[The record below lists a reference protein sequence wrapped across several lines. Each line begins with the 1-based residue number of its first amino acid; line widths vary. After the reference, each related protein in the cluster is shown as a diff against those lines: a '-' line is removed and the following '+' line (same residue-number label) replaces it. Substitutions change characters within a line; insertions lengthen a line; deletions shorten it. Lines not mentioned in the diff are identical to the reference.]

1 MFENTKESPEPVN
14 WRLSDKKKDKNTN
27 IDWQNNTQEHTKDWA
42 KWIVM
47 NSDAAEVWAIHVPL
61 VAIPLLL
68 LLTIWRN
75 SIRQQGARV
84 AQWVR
89 LLDRTA
95 HKSLSPIW
103 RGFAPS
109 FVSYQKGCTRL
120 VAASDKVSQLLAHGR
135 WFSPGTPASS
145 TTKTGTH

>member
-47 NSDAAEVWAIHVPL
+47 NSDAAEVWAIPVSL
-61 VAIPLLL
+61 VALPVLL
-68 LLTIWRN
+68 LLTIRRY
-75 SIRQQGARV
+75 SIRQPGARE

-89 LLDRTA
+89 LLDLSAQT
-95 HKSLSPIW
+95 SL
-103 RGFAPS
+103 
-109 FVSYQKGCTRL
+109 
-120 VAASDKVSQLLAHGR
+120 
-135 WFSPGTPASS
+135 
-145 TTKTGTH
+145 